1 MEKGLLNPQTHK
13 SKSPRLRISLKT
25 KNKYGRTSIYHS
37 SKTKRIHAI
46 IKKEKFLETFI
57 KVDYGDGFNNSGV
70 YANKKQL
77 LLALRAFSEKSLVD
91 YLMS

>member
-1 MEKGLLNPQTHK
+1 MEKELLKSQPNK
-13 SKSPRLRISLKT
+13 SKFPRLRISLKT
-25 KNKYGRTSIYHS
+25 KNKSGRTSIYHS

-46 IKKEKFLETFI
+46 IKKEKFLEAFI

-77 LLALRAFSEKSLVD
+77 LLALKAFSEKSLVD
-91 YLMS
+91 YLRS

>member
-1 MEKGLLNPQTHK
+1 MEKELLNPQTHK

-25 KNKYGRTSIYHS
+25 KNKDGRTSIYHS

-46 IKKEKFLETFI
+46 IKKENLSEAFI

-70 YANKKQL
+70 YTSKKQV
-77 LLALRAFSEKSLVD
+77 LLALKAFSEKSLVD
-91 YLMS
+91 YLRS